1 MKLVIDKL
9 FDRGDFVGNN
19 KTIEGFA
26 KVPYVN
32 TILIF
37 YR

>member
-1 MKLVIDKL
+1 MKLRVDKL
-9 FDRGDFVGNN
+9 NERGDFVGNLE
-19 KTIEGFA
+19 TIQGFA

-32 TILIF
+32 VILIF

>member
-1 MKLVIDKL
+1 MKLRVDKL
-9 FDRGDFVGNN
+9 FDRAGFVGNN

-26 KVPYVN
+26 KVPYVD